1 MFFLNPSIR
10 DDWEKSFGLKKNIV
24 NNLISPA
31 FSNRR
36 IKYKTKYTTQY
47 NQFQNPV
54 ETEGKSGLS
63 MVNVCQM
70 YTNQV
75 KMRIQN
81 KYKNVDSPS
90 VGRGLRYFSTQD
102 S

>member
-1 MFFLNPSIR
+1 
-10 DDWEKSFGLKKNIV
+10 
-24 NNLISPA
+24 
-31 FSNRR
+31 
-36 IKYKTKYTTQY
+36 
-47 NQFQNPV
+47 
-54 ETEGKSGLS
+54 LS